1 MAAEQQRV
9 CLVSVLRLCGL
20 QLLLA
25 CICVCGC
32 GPSQQQQLERARK
45 ALELH
50 SRGIALLENKEWLEA
65 DLILEELT
73 VLLPEALVPARN
85 LAVAR
90 LLTLTDRE
98 TPYSES
104 KDAEK
109 FLAALQKAEVTVA
122 RYRELAARANA
133 GEQAIAAMLAGKL
146 AAFQDSPERPTIG
159 AGLEHL
165 REAIRLSGD
174 RPEMWYALALAMD
187 GHRDYADSPELIE
200 VLQKTAVLAPE
211 NLAIVTRLLEKQG
224 LAVNSPDPQLRAAAA
239 SLPQTLERAAELLQP
254 LNEAIKTQNRV
265 DIVDVLKKA
274 VAGAKPGELSGLMGP
289 AIMAKN
295 LLLPELAQQIDM
307 RRINLNLLEYVQL
320 ELRPELGLSAES
332 LRLLQG
338 VQQPTVLQSFVVG
351 QSLPAG
357 RVTGRFQLVD
367 MNLDGVDDLVWLDGG
382 RLRVSTQAGEAGW
395 AEVCQS
401 PEGLQGDGF
410 LLADLDRDFDR
421 AKLADVKSAAVLLD
435 PEGDRRTVPQLAGE
449 NRWYDADHDV
459 VLWNSSGVT
468 VLRNERAAD
477 GTRSLLA
484 LPGMPAVA
492 GVRAACVADLEA
504 DGDLDIVL
512 GNSEGLVIWRNLDGT
527 LFESVTAGIAGPG
540 IGVRDVVTVDWNRDL
555 AMDVVAVL
563 DDGTVGVLEN
573 LLHSRFR
580 WVALEGV
587 NAGAE
592 CADVVVGEF
601 NRDGFW
607 DLATVSG
614 GVLRV
619 WLSGERGRLS
629 AAVPVSQLDGRFTRL
644 TSADLDN
651 DGVTDLVAGHTAQ
664 TQLLRGAADGSFSSL
679 TQLLPSGLST
689 EAVEAADLDR
699 DGDPDLVLAVAGGA
713 EDTGAVLRS
722 YRNEGG
728 DRNNWIEIVPRAI
741 GEDSQFP
748 SNRVNMHAVGAVLE
762 VRAGTNW
769 QAMVIDQPRLHVG
782 LGGAERADAARVIW
796 TDGVPQNITDLKLL
810 RSRLA
815 ILAPQILLG
824 SCPYI
829 YTWNGERFEF
839 FSDCLWAAPLGLV
852 QASGEL
858 APIREWEYLLIPG
871 RSLRPRDGRY
881 VLQLTEELWEA
892 AYFDEVQLL
901 AVDHPAEVQV
911 FTNEKVGG
919 PDIAAHRIHTVQR
932 PRQPISIVDARGR
945 DLLPGLQQQDQ
956 QYVQPFERRIVQG
969 LTDEWTMEFDL
980 GDLAGEVPLREPR
993 LVLIGWVFPTDTSIN
1008 EAIQQNA
1015 QLAVPAPPCIEVP
1028 DGAGGW
1034 RVVRPF
1040 IGFPSGK
1047 TKAMVVDLEGVVSA
1061 TNSKLRIRSS
1071 MELYWDAAFFMVNE
1085 PDVQPVV
1092 QACSLAAADLHYRGF
1107 SQRVY
1112 GPESLFRGGA
1122 GPEGYDYERV
1132 VREPRWSE
1140 MSGRFTRYG
1149 DVSALLVQQDD
1160 RMIVMGPGDEV
1171 TVEFEVPSS
1180 EPPTGWVRDF
1190 VLYNVGWDKD
1200 ANLNTVYGQTSEP
1213 YPTGGMRRY
1222 PGDPGAV
1229 EEMNEGRRRW
1239 LEEYQVR
1246 EYRPYQFR
1254 DVLRRGGAVSAG
1266 SPQKR

>member
-1 MAAEQQRV
+1 MAAKRV
-9 CLVSVLRLCGL
+9 CGGVCRGVRFCGL
-20 QLLLA
+20 PLLLA
-25 CICVCGC
+25 VICLCGC
-32 GPSQQQQLERARK
+32 GQSQQQLEQARR

-65 DLILEELT
+65 DAALEQLT

-90 LLTLTDRE
+90 LLALTDRE

-109 FLAALQKAEVTVA
+109 FLAALQQAEATVA
-122 RYRELAARANA
+122 RYRELAARANSD
-133 GEQAIAAMLAGKL
+133 EQSIAAMLAGKL
-146 AAFQDSPERPTIG
+146 AAFQDSPERPTIAG
-159 AGLEHL
+159 GLEQL

-187 GHRDYADSPELIE
+187 GHRDYSDSAELIE
-200 VLQKTAVLAPE
+200 VLQKTASLVPE

-224 LAVNSPDPQLRAAAA
+224 LAANSPDPELRAAAA

-254 LNEAIKTQNRV
+254 LNEAIKKQNRV
-265 DIVDVLKKA
+265 DIVDVLKQA
-274 VAGAKPGELSGLMGP
+274 VAGAAPGELSGLMGP
-289 AIMAKN
+289 AMMAKN
-295 LLLPELAQQIDM
+295 LLVPELAQQIDM

-320 ELRPELGLSAES
+320 ELRPELGLSAKS
-332 LRLLQG
+332 LEMLGG
-338 VQQPTVLQSFVVG
+338 VQQPTVLQPFVPG
-351 QSLPAG
+351 PALPPG
-357 RVTGRFQLVD
+357 GVTGRFQMVD
-367 MNLDGVDDLVWLDGG
+367 MDLNGVDDLVWLDSGK
-382 RLRVSTQAGEAGW
+382 LRVSATVDESGWVDMCQAA
-395 AEVCQS
+395 
-401 PEGLQGDGF
+401 EGLLADGF
-410 LLADLDRDFDR
+410 VLADLDRDFDR

-435 PEGDRRTVPQLAGE
+435 PDGDRRTVPQLAGE

-459 VLWNSSGVT
+459 VLWNSGGVS
-468 VLRNERAAD
+468 VLRNERAPD
-477 GTRSLLA
+477 GTRSLQL
-484 LPGMPAVA
+484 LPGTPTVT

-504 DGDLDIVL
+504 DGDLDIVW
-512 GNSEGLVIWRNLDGT
+512 GSAAGLVLWRNLDGT
-527 LFESVTAGIAGPG
+527 SFETVSVGVAGPG
-540 IGVRDVVTVDWNRDL
+540 SGVRDVVTVDWNRDL

-607 DLATVSG
+607 DLATASG

-619 WLSGERGRLS
+619 WLSAGRGRLS
-629 AAVPVSQLDGRFTRL
+629 AAVPVSQQDGRFTRL

-651 DGVTDLVAGHTAQ
+651 DGVTDLLAGHTAQ
-664 TQLLRGAADGSFSSL
+664 TLLLRGAADGSFSAL
-679 TQLLPSGLST
+679 TQLLPVGLST
-689 EAVEAADLDR
+689 VALEVSDLDR
-699 DGDPDLVLAVAGGA
+699 DGDLDLLAAVPGGA
-713 EDTGAVLRS
+713 ERGGGSLLQS

-769 QAMVIDQPRLHVG
+769 QALVIDQPRLHVG
-782 LGGAERADAARVIW
+782 LGSAERADAARVIW

-852 QASGEL
+852 QASGEM
-858 APIREWEYLLIPG
+858 APIREWEYLLVPG

-901 AVDHPAEVQV
+901 AVDHPADVQV

-932 PRQPISIVDARGR
+932 PRLPISVVDARGR
-945 DLLPGLQQQDQ
+945 DLLPGLRQQDQ

-980 GDLAGEVPLREPR
+980 GDLASEAPLREPR
-993 LVLIGWVFPTDTSIN
+993 LVLTGWVFPTDTSIN
-1008 EAIQQNA
+1008 EAIQQDGR
-1015 QLAVPAPPCIEVP
+1015 LAVPAAPCVEVP

-1061 TNSKLRIRSS
+1061 SNSKLRLRSS

-1085 PDVQPVV
+1085 PEVQPVL
-1092 QACSLAAADLHYRGF
+1092 QACSLLAADLHYRGF

-1112 GPESLFRGGA
+1112 GPESVFRGGA

-1149 DVSALLVQQDD
+1149 DVSKLLVKQDD
-1160 RMIVMGPGDEV
+1160 WMIVMGPGDEV
-1171 TVEFEVPSS
+1171 TVEFEVPAS
-1180 EPPTGWVRDF
+1180 EPPPGWVRDF

-1222 PGDPGAV
+1222 PGDPRVMGELDA
-1229 EEMNEGRRRW
+1229 GRRRW
-1239 LEEYQVR
+1239 LDEYQVR

-1254 DVLRRGGAVSAG
+1254 DVLRRGGRLESGA
-1266 SPQKR
+1266 PERR

>member
-1 MAAEQQRV
+1 MVSERV
-9 CLVSVLRLCGL
+9 CRGVLRAI
-20 QLLLA
+20 QPVAVLLA
-25 CICVCGC
+25 TFWLSGC
-32 GPSQQQQLERARK
+32 GPSQEQQLERARK

-50 SRGIALLENKEWLEA
+50 SRGIALLENKQWLEA
-65 DLILEELT
+65 DAALEELT

-85 LAVAR
+85 LAVGR

-98 TPYSES
+98 SPYNES

-109 FLAALQKAEVTVA
+109 FFAALQKADATMV
-122 RYRELAARANA
+122 RYRELAARSSAD
-133 GEQAIAAMLAGKL
+133 EQAIAAMLAGKL
-146 AAFQDSPERPTIG
+146 AVFQDSPERPTIA
-159 AGLEHL
+159 AGLQL
-165 REAIRLSGD
+165 LQEAIRLSGD

-187 GHRDYADSPELIE
+187 GHRDYADSAELIE
-200 VLQKTAVLAPE
+200 VLQKTASLAPE
-211 NLAIVTRLLEKQG
+211 NLAIVTRLLDKQG
-224 LAVNSPDPQLRAAAA
+224 LATTSRDPQVQSAAAT
-239 SLPQTLERAAELLQP
+239 LPQTLLRAAELLAP
-254 LNEAIKTQNRV
+254 LNESIKKQNRV
-265 DIVDVLKKA
+265 DIVDVLNNA
-274 VAGAKPGELSGLMGP
+274 VAAAKPGELAGLMGP

-307 RRINLNLLEYVQL
+307 RRINLNLLEFVQL
-320 ELRPELGLSAES
+320 ELRPELGLSAAA
-332 LRLLQG
+332 LQLVRG
-338 VQQPTVLQSFVVG
+338 VQQPTVLQSFAPGVA
-351 QSLPAG
+351 LPTG
-357 RVTGRFQLVD
+357 SVSGRFQMVD
-367 MNLDGVDDLVWLDGG
+367 MDLNGVDDLVWLENG
-382 RLRVSTQAGEAGW
+382 RLRVSTAAGPAGW
-395 AEVCQS
+395 TDICQAPAEI
-401 PEGLQGDGF
+401 LADGF

-435 PEGDRRTVPQLAGE
+435 PDGDRRTVPQLAGE

-459 VLWNSSGVT
+459 VLWNSGGVQI
-468 VLRNERAAD
+468 LRNVRAAD
-477 GTRSLLA
+477 GLRSLVSV
-484 LPGMPAVA
+484 PGLPAVT
-492 GVRAACVADLEA
+492 GVRTACVADLEA

-512 GNSEGLVIWRNLDGT
+512 GTTDGLVIWRNLDGT
-527 LFESVTAGIAGPG
+527 VFELATAGIAGPSG
-540 IGVRDVVTVDWNRDL
+540 GVRDVVTVDWNRDL

-580 WVALEGV
+580 WVSLEGV
-587 NAGAE
+587 NAGAD

-607 DLATVSG
+607 DLATAAG

-619 WLSGERGRLS
+619 WLSEGRGRLS
-629 AAVPVSQLDGRFTRL
+629 AAVPVLQLDGAFTRL
-644 TSADLDN
+644 TTADLDN
-651 DGVTDLVAGHTAQ
+651 DGVTDLLAGHTAQ
-664 TQLLRGAADGSFSSL
+664 TQLLRGASDGTFSQL
-679 TQLLPSGLST
+679 TNLLPQGLSSVT
-689 EAVEAADLDR
+689 VEAADLDQ
-699 DGDPDLVLAVAGGA
+699 DGDLDLLAAAASAEGGP
-713 EDTGAVLRS
+713 AVLQA

-728 DRNNWIEIVPRAI
+728 ERNSWIEIVPRAI

-769 QAMVIDQPRLHVG
+769 QAMVIDQPRLHIG
-782 LGGAERADAARVIW
+782 LGAAKQADAARVIW

-810 RSRLA
+810 RARLA
-815 ILAPQILLG
+815 VLAPQILLG

-852 QASGEL
+852 QASGEM

-871 RSLRPRDGRY
+871 GSLRPRDGRY

-892 AYFDEVQLL
+892 AYFDEVQLV
-901 AVDHPAEVQV
+901 AVDHPADVQV

-919 PDIAAHRIHTVQR
+919 PDIASHRIHTVQR
-932 PRQPISIVDARGR
+932 PRLPASVVDGRGR

-956 QYVQPFERRIVQG
+956 RYVQAFERRIVQG

-980 GDLAGEVPLREPR
+980 GELGGELPLREPR
-993 LVLIGWVFPTDTSIN
+993 LVLTGWVFPTDTSIN
-1008 EAIQQNA
+1008 EAIRQNA
-1015 QLAVPAPPCIEVP
+1015 DLPVPAPPAIEIP
-1028 DGAGGW
+1028 DGSGGW
-1034 RVVRPF
+1034 QVVRPF

-1061 TNSKLRIRSS
+1061 ENSRLRIRSS

-1085 PDVQPVV
+1085 PEVSPVL
-1092 QACSLAAADLHYRGF
+1092 QSCSLRTADLHYRGF
-1107 SQRVY
+1107 SLRVY
-1112 GPESLFRGGA
+1112 GAESLFRGGA
-1122 GPEGYDYERV
+1122 GPEGYDYGRV

-1149 DVSALLVQQDD
+1149 DVAELLLQQDD

-1171 TVEFEVPSS
+1171 TVEFDVPQS
-1180 EPPTGWVRDF
+1180 ETPAGWVRDF

-1213 YPTGGMRRY
+1213 YPTRGMQRY
-1222 PGDPGAV
+1222 PGDPSQLGQLAA
-1229 EEMNEGRRRW
+1229 GQRRW

-1246 EYRPYQFR
+1246 EYEPYRFR
-1254 DVLRRGGAVSAG
+1254 DVLRRGGGVTGG
-1266 SPQKR
+1266 SSEKR